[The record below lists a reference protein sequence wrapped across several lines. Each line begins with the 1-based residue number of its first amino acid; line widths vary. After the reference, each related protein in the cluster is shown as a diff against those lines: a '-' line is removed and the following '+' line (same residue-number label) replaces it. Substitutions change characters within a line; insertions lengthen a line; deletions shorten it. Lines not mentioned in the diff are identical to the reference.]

1 MNNFQK
7 LIVLLMVV
15 TGALN
20 TISASLQLAR
30 PARGLIK
37 EPAVLNGNY
46 PYFEHYYVQTLFMM
60 LGESMCMLVYVINKY
75 VRHRAD
81 PSVADGDA
89 LEMNA
94 LILWPAAFLDLLA
107 TSLGYMGLAFLKDP
121 GFFQMLRVSPMIFTG
136 LLSIPILKQKLR
148 WFNWTGML
156 VVCIGIIIKVL
167 PKVVPGM
174 LTEAQILG
182 ACVYEFNGHEGDN
195 FTLPEDLPLIA
206 LETDEP
212 DGLTR
217 GEEFGYGIALVLVGE
232 FFHAVQF
239 VYEEKFITKYR
250 LAPLKV
256 VGIEGVCGALTLFV
270 LLWPMYY
277 IPIPKYLGGASLGP
291 YGRLEDAID
300 GFMQIFD
307 GADGGWLLCWTLG
320 NMCSIAVFNFA
331 GISVTKELSAT
342 TRAVLDQIRIILIT
356 IAFTVP
362 LGLFL
367 CGLQQPFHY
376 TVVIGLIVLVLGV
389 FIYND
394 VIIMPL
400 IRRYILKSEVE
411 QEDVDREKTEEG
423 VDAV

>member
-30 PARGLIK
+30 PARGMVK
-37 EPAVLNGNY
+37 EPAPNNGNY

-81 PSVADGDA
+81 PSAADGDA
-89 LEMNA
+89 LEMNS
-94 LILWPAAFLDLLA
+94 LILWPAAALDLLA

-136 LLSIPILKQKLR
+136 LLSIPILKQRLR
-148 WFNWTGML
+148 WFNWVGML
-156 VVCIGIIIKVL
+156 VVCLGIVIKVL
-167 PKVVPGM
+167 PKVLPNA
-174 LTEAQILG
+174 LSDAQKLG
-182 ACVYEFNGHEGDN
+182 TCVHEFNATEGDN
-195 FTLPEDLPLIA
+195 FNLLTPF
-206 LETDEP
+206 ETDEP
-212 DGLTR
+212 EGLSKS
-217 GEEFGYGIALVLVGE
+217 EEFGYGITLVLVGE

-239 VYEEKFITKYR
+239 VYEEKFITKYK

-256 VGIEGVCGALTLFV
+256 VGIEGVCGTLTLAV

-277 IPIPKYLGGASLGP
+277 IPVPQSLGGASLGP

-362 LGLFL
+362 LGVFI
-367 CGLQQPFHY
+367 CRLQQPFHF
-376 TVVIGLIVLVLGV
+376 TVVIGLLVLVLGV

-400 IRRYILKSEVE
+400 IRRYILKSEVD
-411 QEDVDREKTEEG
+411 QENVEKEKTEEG